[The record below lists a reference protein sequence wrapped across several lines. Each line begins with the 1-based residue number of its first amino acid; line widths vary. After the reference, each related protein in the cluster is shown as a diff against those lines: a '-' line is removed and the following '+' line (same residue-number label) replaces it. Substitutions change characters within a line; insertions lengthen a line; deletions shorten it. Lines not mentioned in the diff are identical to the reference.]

1 MLADITFTLT
11 TEVVYAAAWFAIG
24 SATTLVGI
32 TALELRT
39 RKRAESAKD
48 EIRDEIRRYR

>member
-11 TEVVYAAAWFAIG
+11 TEVIYAAAWFAIG
-24 SATTLVGI
+24 SATMLVGI

-39 RKRAESAKD
+39 RKRTESAKD
-48 EIRDEIRRYR
+48 EIRKYR